1 VRMLRFDI
9 SGVLDDYPGVNIGVL
24 VGRGL
29 DNKVP
34 FGDLLQLQK
43 EALVVAQEQL
53 GDQPPTK
60 HPHISSWREVYR
72 SFGSKPSDY
81 RPSAE
86 ALIRRA
92 LKTGKLPRINNAVDL
107 YNVIS
112 VKHVIPMGG
121 FDTDNVDGDIYLRLS
136 EGGEKFLPLG
146 ASEHEKTYTG
156 EVVYADDA
164 RILTRRWN
172 YRDADET
179 KITEE
184 TTNLVLFIDAS
195 PSIEVGKVDAALS
208 ELMDLLKDACGGK
221 MTKSIASYNQP
232 VIHI

>member
-1 VRMLRFDI
+1 MKFDI
-9 SGVLDDYPGVNIGVL
+9 SGIVEDYPGVHIGVL
-24 VGRGL
+24 VAKGL
-29 DNKVP
+29 DNKISYA
-34 FGDLLQLQK
+34 DLFRLQK
-43 EALVVAQEQL
+43 EALVAAQEQI

-60 HPHISSWREVYR
+60 HPHIASWRDLYR

-107 YNVIS
+107 YNIVS
-112 VKHVIPMGG
+112 VRNVIPMGG
-121 FDTDNVDGDIYLRLS
+121 FDTDYVEGDIYLRRS

-146 ASEHEKTYTG
+146 ASEHEETYPG
-156 EVVYADDA
+156 EVVYADDK

-179 KITEE
+179 KITED
-184 TTNLVLFIDAS
+184 TTNLVMFIDAS
-195 PSIEVGKVDAALS
+195 PKIETIIVETALD
-208 ELMDLLKDACGGK
+208 ELKDLLQDACGGE
-221 MTKSIASYNQP
+221 MVTKNASRNQP
-232 VIHI
+232 LIHI

>member
-1 VRMLRFDI
+1 MRTMKFDI
-9 SGVLDDYPGVNIGVL
+9 TGIIEEYPDIHIGVL

-34 FGDLLQLQK
+34 NGDLRRLQK
-43 EALVVAQEQL
+43 EALSTAQEQI

-60 HPHISSWREVYR
+60 HPHIASWRELYR

-107 YNVIS
+107 YNVVS

-121 FDTDNVDGDIYLRLS
+121 FDSDNVEGEIYLRRS
-136 EGGEKFLPLG
+136 DGGESFLPLG
-146 ASEHEKTYTG
+146 ASETEETYAG
-156 EVVYADDA
+156 EIVYADDS

-184 TTNLVLFIDAS
+184 TVNLVMFIDAS
-195 PSIEVGKVDAALS
+195 PSIEVGKVEIALD
-208 ELMDLLKDACGGK
+208 ELMSLLKEACGGEMSK
-221 MTKSIASYNQP
+221 HIASCDQP
-232 VIHI
+232 ILHI